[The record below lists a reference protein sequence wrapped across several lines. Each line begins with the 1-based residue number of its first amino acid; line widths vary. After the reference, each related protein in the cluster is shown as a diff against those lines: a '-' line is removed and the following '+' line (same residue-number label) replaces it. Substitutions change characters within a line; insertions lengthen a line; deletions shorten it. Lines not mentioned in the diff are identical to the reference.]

1 MSYGCPLSI
10 ERVHWA
16 MHGREIVWVNGVC
29 ARPLSQFFESL
40 AEVLLNLAVDGLD
53 RAIRCQDRDQR
64 GNAVD
69 DLAQCEVVLHSAILR
84 HYDAGCA

>member
-10 ERVHWA
+10 ERVHLGN
-16 MHGREIVWVNGVC
+16 HGREIVWVNGVC
-29 ARPLSQFFESL
+29 ARPLSQFFKGL
-40 AEVLLNLAVDGLD
+40 AEVVLNLAVDNLD
-53 RAIRCQDRDQR
+53 RSIRCQDRDKR

-69 DLAQCEVVLHSAILR
+69 DLAECEFVLHSAILR